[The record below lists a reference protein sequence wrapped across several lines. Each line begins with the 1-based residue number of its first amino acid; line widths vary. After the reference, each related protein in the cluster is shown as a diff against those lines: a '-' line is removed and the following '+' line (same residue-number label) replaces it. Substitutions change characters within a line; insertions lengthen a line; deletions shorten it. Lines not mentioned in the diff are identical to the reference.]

1 MTLRRYVF
9 IARYLTT
16 AVPVNEGIRLIDPGA
31 GVIAPL
37 AVRSRGRLIPLI
49 RLAPAAAAPPPPPA
63 SGGRGS
69 AGAAGRRRP
78 SEDRLSNEV
87 LDRACGTPAADE
99 DAEGGAGTCADECR
113 FRFRTAWSLA

>member
-1 MTLRRYVF
+1 VTLRRYVF

-16 AVPVNEGIRLIDPGA
+16 AVPVNEGIRWIDPGA

-49 RLAPAAAAPPPPPA
+49 RLAPAAAAPPPPP
-63 SGGRGS
+63 
-69 AGAAGRRRP
+69 GAAGARERAAAP
-78 SEDRLSNEV
+78 APEDRLSNEV